1 MKKKII
7 AVSLAVCL
15 IAILSFGTYAWFS
28 STDSVKNTFTFG
40 SVKIQQNE
48 QQHDENGKLEDFEQD
63 QTLLP
68 VADPQ
73 NPADDENYVEKI
85 VTVTSTGENPAYV
98 RTHIAVPTALV
109 DILTLDISDSAN
121 WTAEAGTQT
130 CTVAGVDYTV
140 FSYTYANALNK
151 DESTDVLL
159 EGVYLNANVDRK
171 QNAQGVDQFCTWND
185 ATNAYDFSD
194 FDVTGKVSVL
204 VATQGVQSQGFADAK
219 TALDT
224 AFPTIPDFAG

>member
-1 MKKKII
+1 MKKKLIVI
-7 AVSLAVCL
+7 SMAVAL
-15 IAILSFGTYAWFS
+15 IAILSFSTLAWFS
-28 STDSVKNTFTFG
+28 STDSVENTFTVG
-40 SVKIQQNE
+40 SVKIRQDE
-48 QQHDENGKLEDFEQD
+48 QQHDENGNLEDFEQD

-68 VADPQ
+68 VVDPQ
-73 NPADDENYVEKI
+73 NPAGDENYVEKI

-109 DILTLDISDSAN
+109 DILTLDISGSTN

-130 CTVAGVDYTV
+130 CTVGGVDYTV
-140 FSYTYANALNK
+140 FSYTYGKELNK
-151 DESTDVLL
+151 GESTDVLL
-159 EGVYLNANVDRK
+159 EGVYLNANVDMK
-171 QNAQGVDQFCTWND
+171 ENGQGVLQFCTWND
-185 ATNAYDFSD
+185 ATNAYDFYD

-224 AFPTIPDFAG
+224 AFPTIPDFTG

>member
-1 MKKKII
+1 MKKKIFVA
-7 AVSLAVCL
+7 AVALCLMAV
-15 IAILSFGTYAWFS
+15 LSFGTLAWFS
-28 STDSVKNTFTFG
+28 STDSVKNTFTVG

-48 QQHDENGKLEDFEQD
+48 QQHDANGNLEAFVQD

-68 VADPQ
+68 VVDPQ
-73 NPADDENYVEKI
+73 NPAEDENYVEKI
-85 VTVTSTGENPAYV
+85 VTVTSTGANPAYV

-109 DILTLDISDSAN
+109 DVLTLDISDSAN

-130 CTVAGVDYTV
+130 CVVDGVDFTV
-140 FSYTYANALNK
+140 FSYTYGVALNK

-159 EGVYLNANVDRK
+159 EGVYLNANVDVK
-171 QNAQGVDQFCTWND
+171 ANAQGVAQFCTWND
-185 ATNAYDFSD
+185 AAGAYDFYD

-219 TALDT
+219 SALDT
-224 AFPTIPDFAG
+224 AFPTIPDFS